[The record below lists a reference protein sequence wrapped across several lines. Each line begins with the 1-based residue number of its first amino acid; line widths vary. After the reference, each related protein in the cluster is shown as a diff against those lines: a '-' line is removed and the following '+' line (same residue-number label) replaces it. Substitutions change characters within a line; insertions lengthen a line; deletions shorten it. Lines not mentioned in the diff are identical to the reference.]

1 MNINRIF
8 VLAAAL
14 LVTASAFAQEQTGPV
29 KPVRLGVSV
38 TVGSNAYAGI
48 SALPGT
54 LASYGTEAPSVNWM
68 DKGPAFGV
76 EGSMIIV
83 DSWKLDLGG
92 SFAYGFNP
100 GYPRLEGTGA
110 GLGEIPTYESVGYQ
124 QSMSYLVYLAGSY
137 YFRIPSIPALR
148 PSIGLRASASYGNNQ
163 KLAPE
168 EDLLGGVSA
177 SETMCL
183 GGAVIAGFDY
193 YFSPNFFV
201 GMGVDL
207 FRYVYGF
214 NAHRPQ
220 EGLSVLGADT
230 HNFGFLGAP
239 KIKIGFVF

>member
-8 VLAAAL
+8 VFAAAML
-14 LVTASAFAQEQTGPV
+14 ITVGAFAQEQQGRI

-54 LASYGTEAPSVNWM
+54 LASYGTQAPSINWM

-76 EGSMIIV
+76 EGSMIIC
-83 DSWKLDLGG
+83 DKWKLDLGG
-92 SFAYGFNP
+92 AFTYSFNP
-100 GYPRLEGTGA
+100 AYPRYEGTGE
-110 GLGEIPTYESVGYQ
+110 GLGEIPTYEPVAFQ
-124 QSMSYLVYLAGSY
+124 QSASYLVYLAGSY
-137 YFRIPSIPALR
+137 YFRIKSIPALR
-148 PSIGLRASASYGNNQ
+148 PSIGIRLGASYGNNQ
-163 KLAPE
+163 RLAT
-168 EDLLGGVSA
+168 EDDMLGGFSA
-177 SETMCL
+177 SETVRL
-183 GGAVIAGFDY
+183 GAAAIAGIDY
-193 YFSPNFFV
+193 YFSPHFFV

-220 EGLSVLGADT
+220 EGLGVLGADT